1 MNVFLLG
8 LQVTDEAQENEGIVN
23 VLAKALPSTKQKV
36 PTKVQLLGSKDHYVG
51 KALQKLKKEETV
63 LAIGLVK
70 PTLDGVLKMNTIM
83 VVNSESFNDVLAIN
97 LFMATGGLGP
107 KSDETELTDTTVTN
121 RSIAWQQDNETHWF
135 KLSAWGELSK
145 ELSELPNGTPT
156 IAVGRVSSSSKE
168 DKTFL
173 NYTADKIQYLPRGQ
187 KPAPNKAVDAEK
199 GTVAAAAVATLDFN
213 L

>member
-8 LQVTDEAQENEGIVN
+8 LQVTNTAQEDEGIVN
-23 VLAKALPSTKQKV
+23 VLAKSLPSTKQKQ
-36 PTKVQLLGSKDHYVG
+36 PTKVQLLQHKDHYVG
-51 KALQKLKKEETV
+51 KALQKLEVDQSV
-63 LAIGLVK
+63 LAVGLVK
-70 PTLDGVLKMNTIM
+70 PTLDGVLKMNCMM
-83 VVNSESFNDVLAIN
+83 VVNKDSFDDVLAIN

-107 KSDETELTDTTVTN
+107 KAEETELTDTTVCN

-156 IAVGRVSSSSKE
+156 VAVGRVTCSEKD
-168 DKTFL
+168 DKSYL
-173 NYTADKIQYLPRGQ
+173 NYTADKVLYLPRT
-187 KPAPNKAVDAEK
+187 KVTPKKAADTEK
-199 GTVAAAAVATLDFN
+199 GTVAASAVASLDFN

>member
-8 LQVTDEAQENEGIVN
+8 LKVTDTAQEDEGVLN
-23 VLAKALPSTKQKV
+23 VLAQALPTTERKD
-36 PTKVQLLGSKDHYVG
+36 PTKVQLLAKKETYVG
-51 KALQKLKKEETV
+51 KALQKLEKGQSV
-63 LAIGLVK
+63 LAVGLVK
-70 PTLDGVLKMNTIM
+70 PTTDGVLKMNAVM
-83 VVNSESFNDVLAIN
+83 VVSKDSFDDVLALN

-156 IAVGRVSSSSKE
+156 IAVGRVSCSSKE
-168 DKTFL
+168 DKSFL
-173 NYTADKIQYLPRGQ
+173 NYTVDKIQYLPRNT
-187 KPAPNKAVDAEK
+187 KAAPKKAVDPEK
-199 GTVAAAAVATLDFN
+199 NVVAAAAVASLDFN

>member
-8 LQVTDEAQENEGIVN
+8 LQVTDTAQENEGIIN
-23 VLAKALPSTKQKV
+23 VLANSLPTSDKKDS
-36 PTKVQLLGSKDHYVG
+36 TKVQLLQKKDHYVG
-51 KALQKLKKEETV
+51 KALQKLEKGQSV
-63 LAIGLVK
+63 LAVGLVK
-70 PTLDGVLKMNTIM
+70 PTVDGVLKMNTLM
-83 VVNSESFNDVLAIN
+83 VVNKESFNDVLAIN

-156 IAVGRVSSSSKE
+156 IAVGSVTTSSKE
-168 DKTFL
+168 DKSFL
-173 NYTADKIQYLPRGQ
+173 NYTVNKIQYLPRGT
-187 KPAPNKAVDAEK
+187 KPAPKTAADPEK
-199 GTVAAAAVATLDFN
+199 GTVAANAVAKLNFD